1 MKISAWFSNSSVTNK
16 ERDRYL
22 QTLENSINAF
32 MIADE
37 QLNIVFANKAVLG
50 MLTEAEADIR
60 KDLPQ
65 FSVHNVLGANIDQ
78 FHKNPAHQRG
88 MLSRLS
94 RPMTSTIKVG
104 GRTFKLNLSP
114 IYDNNKQHQ
123 GTSVEWIDLTE
134 TLIKEINATRMLQ
147 ALEGTSTN
155 IMVADANRTIIYM
168 NASVEQMLRRQ
179 ENELRKLLPHFS
191 VDKIIGSNM
200 DIFHKNPAHQ
210 AGLLEKLTSKYEAN
224 IKVGILHF
232 RLIAS
237 PIFDDNRN
245 RLGSVVEWSDRTAE
259 VNAELEITA
268 LVEAA
273 GRGDFSKRINED
285 DKSGFMLTL
294 AKNLNA
300 LMTISSNGL
309 NDVARML
316 AALASGDMTS
326 RITADYEGTFEEL
339 KSSSNQTAENL
350 SEMIKEITESAST
363 IKIASE
369 EIATGNTDLSSRTEQ
384 QAASLEETAS
394 SIEQLNSTVR
404 LNAENANQAS
414 SLASSATSVASDG
427 GMLIEQVMKTMA
439 EIKESSEKIADIIG
453 VIDGIAFQTNILALN
468 AAVEAARAGEQ
479 GRGFAV
485 VASEVRTLA
494 QRSAN
499 AAKDIKGLIS
509 DTVSKVANGNQ
520 LVDKSGSTMKEIVVS
535 IKRVNDIMAE
545 IAAASAEQAS
555 GIDEVSK
562 AVSQMDEVTQ
572 QNAALVEEAAAAAE
586 SLSSQASQ
594 LALQMSKFIIDD
606 LPTQQR
612 PALLAAAGKKTEKRP
627 SATAKALPKAKKT
640 ELKPK
645 SSDEDEWNEF

>member
-1 MKISAWFSNSSVTNK
+1 MKFSAWFSNNDTISV

-22 QTLENSINAF
+22 QTLENSSNAF

-37 QLNIVFANKAVLG
+37 QLNIVYANKAVLV
-50 MLTEAEADIR
+50 MLAEAEADIR

-65 FSVHNVLGANIDQ
+65 FSANAVLGANIDQ
-78 FHKNPAHQRG
+78 FHKNPSHQRG
-88 MLSRLS
+88 MLGRLN
-94 RPMTSTIKVG
+94 RPMTSKIKVG
-104 GRTFKLNLSP
+104 GRTFQLNLSP
-114 IYDNNKQHQ
+114 IYDQNKQHQ

-134 TLIKEINATRMLQ
+134 SLIKEVNATRILEALQ
-147 ALEGTSTN
+147 GTSTN
-155 IMVADANRTIIYM
+155 IMVADAGRNIIYM
-168 NASVEQMLRRQ
+168 NRSVEEMLRRQ
-179 ENELRKLLPHFS
+179 EAELRKSLPHFS
-191 VDKIIGSNM
+191 VDKVIGSNM

-210 AGLLEKLTSKYEAN
+210 SALLEKLTSKYEAN
-224 IKVGILHF
+224 IKVGSLHF

-237 PIFDDNRN
+237 PIFDKDRN

-259 VNAELEITA
+259 VNAEIEINA

-273 GRGDFSKRINED
+273 GRGDFSKRINEE
-285 DKSGFMLTL
+285 DKTGFLLAL

-300 LMTISSNGL
+300 LMDISSNGL

-316 AALASGDMTS
+316 AAMASGDLTK
-326 RITADYEGTFEEL
+326 RITADYAGTFEEL
-339 KSSSNQTAENL
+339 KNSSNQTAENL
-350 SEMIKEITESAST
+350 ADMIRDITDSAST
-363 IKIASE
+363 IKVASE
-369 EIATGNTDLSSRTEQ
+369 EIATGNTDLSSRTEE

-427 GMLIEQVMKTMA
+427 GSLIEQVMATMA
-439 EIKESSEKIADIIG
+439 DIKQSSEKIADIIG

-485 VASEVRTLA
+485 VAAEVRTLA

-499 AAKDIKGLIS
+499 AAKDIKALIS

-520 LVDKSGSTMKEIVVS
+520 LVDKSGATMKEIVVS

-594 LALQMSKFIIDD
+594 LALQMSKFVIDD
-606 LPTQQR
+606 APLQR
-612 PALLAAAGKKTEKRP
+612 KPAMLAAPAKKSE
-627 SATAKALPKAKKT
+627 PKAAPAKSLAKPKKS

-645 SSDEDEWNEF
+645 ASDDDEWDEF